1 MENIKIIFF
10 DIDGTLIDMEKKQI
24 SEKMLQTLIEL
35 KKRGIIIC
43 IATGRSPIALPQFE
57 QVEFDAFLTFNGS
70 YCFNQRETILSNPIP
85 TEDVQQIIQNAQK
98 LQRPVAVATKDRTIA
113 NGTDTDLAEYFA
125 FAHQPVIVAEDFA
138 EVAENEAIFQVMLGS
153 EKADYA
159 QVMADTHQAKI
170 VAWWHRAV
178 DIIPLSSGKGSGI
191 NKILDYYHFDK
202 SEALA
207 FGDGNNDIE
216 MLEAVGWGV
225 AMDNASEDLK
235 AVADEVIGH
244 VADDGIYNYCVK
256 HGLI

>member
-35 KKRGIIIC
+35 KKKGIIIC

-85 TEDVQQIIQNAQK
+85 TEDVRQIIQNASA
-98 LQRPVAVATKDRTIA
+98 LQRPVAVATKNKTIA
-113 NGTDTDLAEYFA
+113 NGTDADLAEYFG
-125 FAHQPVIVAEDFA
+125 FAHQPVIVSEDFA
-138 EVAENEAIFQVMLGS
+138 EVVENEDIFQVMLGS
-153 EKADYA
+153 EKKDYDK
-159 QVMADTHQAKI
+159 VMEETHNAKI
-170 VAWWHRAV
+170 VAWWNRAV

-191 NKILDYYHFDK
+191 AKILAYYNFDQ

-216 MLEAVGWGV
+216 MLKAVGWGV

-244 VADDGIYNYCVK
+244 VAEDGIYNYCIK